1 VGPTRLGVDGLGAG
15 MTRLALIAAVAR
27 NDVIGHE
34 GGLVWRENAD
44 QRWFRQQTT
53 GCPVI
58 MGRKTWDSLPARFRP
73 LPNRINI
80 VVTRQPNWQAEGA
93 TVAHSLAEALAAG
106 QAAADRST
114 SANAGAAGGPIAAA
128 QLDSASRIFVIGG
141 AQLYAEALPLA
152 DELVLTEIDA
162 DLVGDTRFP
171 GWNRAAFTETGR
183 EPHTSAGP
191 LACGFAFVTYQRR
204 R

>member
-1 VGPTRLGVDGLGAG
+1 

-27 NDVIGHE
+27 NGVIGHAN
-34 GGLVWRENAD
+34 GLVWHERAD

-73 LPNRINI
+73 LPGRSNI
-80 VVTRQPNWQAEGA
+80 VLTRQPGWLADGA
-93 TVAHSLAEALAAG
+93 TVAHGLDDALAAAR
-106 QAAADRST
+106 AAAART
-114 SANAGAAGGPIAAA
+114 AAP
-128 QLDSASRIFVIGG
+128 RIFVIGG
-141 AQLYAEALPLA
+141 GQLYAEALPLA

-171 GWNRAAFTETGR
+171 AWDRAAFTETGR
-183 EPHTSAGP
+183 EPHTSVGP
-191 LACGFAFVTYQRR
+191 PPCGFAFVTYQRQR
-204 R
+204 